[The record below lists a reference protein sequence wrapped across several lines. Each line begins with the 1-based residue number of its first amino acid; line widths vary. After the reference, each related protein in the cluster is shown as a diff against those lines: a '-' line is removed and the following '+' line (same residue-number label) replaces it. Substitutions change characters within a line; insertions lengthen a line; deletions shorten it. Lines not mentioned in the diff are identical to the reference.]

1 MLALAMP
8 VILLSQLV
16 TSTGTSPS
24 GLVQN
29 VLLGPG
35 VTVSNIMYSGSP
47 SAIGSF
53 KATGTNL
60 GIDQGIALTTGTVLN
75 NGNGP
80 QGPNNQPGAG
90 VDNSSGGS
98 SLLSGLTGAQTFN
111 AAILEFDFIPYSDTV
126 RFKYVF
132 GSDEYPEFAPPN
144 NSGYNDVFGFFISG
158 PGIAGMQNIAR
169 LPNNGSIV
177 SINNVNAITNS
188 QFYNFN
194 GDGNSS
200 PYNSNPFYIQYDG
213 FTDVLTAISKVQC
226 GQKYHLI
233 IAVADVGDG
242 QWDSG
247 IFLEANSLSSKTP
260 VSITHTLSQKFFPNP
275 NWMAEGCVS
284 ATVNLSR
291 QNNLNTP
298 LTIPVQISGTATNG
312 VDFSGVPISI
322 TFASGQSTVNF
333 KIDVLPDALVEGLE
347 TLTLTFP
354 LTDPC
359 GNVTPIIIELFIKD
373 VDPLNVTIN
382 NPTIACPG
390 DNINLSSTVTGGL
403 LPYTYEWST
412 NETTSAINVLPS
424 ATGNYWVKVTDACIG
439 KPAFDTVLVTIPV
452 YQPLSVNA
460 TPDITEICPFSYYA
474 LHTNTSGGSG
484 IYQYKWFNN
493 NKLVGITDSLII
505 NPASTTKYIVEVS
518 DNCGSVVYDTVN
530 FIVTSP
536 PLTIVTSSMVE
547 ICPGDSAFISVSAL
561 GGYGNYH
568 YLWPHN
574 GATTDGIWVKPNNT
588 FSYQV
593 QVKDDCNSFSVF
605 GLVIIKVGRPDAD
618 FLVSS
623 LNLIQGMPIS
633 FQNLTSNGVT
643 YDWYFGDGSY
653 SSEVHPTNV
662 YDSAGTYNITLIA
675 TNSKGCIDT
684 ITKSITIYKEFYIY
698 IPNTFIPD
706 GDRFNNYF
714 TGSFIGLQWIK
725 LEVFNRWGERV
736 YYSEDQKFKWDGIYK
751 NSRVPDGTYTWKL
764 TYKPSRSV
772 EDTITGH
779 VNVIH

>member
-1 MLALAMP
+1 MP

-53 KATGTNL
+53 NATGTNL

-80 QGPNNQPGAG
+80 QGPNNQPGSG
-90 VDNSSGGS
+90 VDNGSGGS
-98 SLLSGLTGAQTFN
+98 SLLSGLTGSQTFN

-169 LPNNGSIV
+169 LPTNGSIV

-194 GDGNSS
+194 GDGNSP
-200 PYNSNPFYIQYDG
+200 PYNSNPYYIQYDG
-213 FTDVLTAISKVQC
+213 FTDVLSAISKVQC

-260 VSITHTLSQKFFPNP
+260 ISITHTLSQKFFTDPD
-275 NWMAEGCVS
+275 WMAEGCVS
-284 ATVNLSR
+284 ATINLNR
-291 QNNLNTP
+291 QNNTTSA

-312 VDFSGVPISI
+312 VDFTGVPSSV
-322 TFASGQSTVNF
+322 TFAAGQSTVSF
-333 KIDVLPDALVEGLE
+333 KIDVLKDLISEGLE

-359 GNVTPIIIELFIKD
+359 GNITPIIIELFIKD
-373 VDPLNVTIN
+373 VDPLSVTIN

-390 DNINLSSTVTGGL
+390 DNINLSSTVIGGL
-403 LPYTYEWST
+403 SPYKYEWST
-412 NETTSAINVLPS
+412 TETTSAINVLPS
-424 ATGNYWVKVTDACIG
+424 ATGNYWIKVTDACFNT
-439 KPAFDTVLVTIPV
+439 PVYDTVLVTVPV
-452 YQPLSVNA
+452 YQPLSINA
-460 TPDITEICPFSYYA
+460 TQDIIEICPNSYYT
-474 LHTNTSGGSG
+474 LLTNANGGSG
-484 IYQYKWFNN
+484 VYQYKWFLN

-505 NPASTTKYIVEVS
+505 NPSSTSKYIVEVS
-518 DNCGSVVYDTVN
+518 DNCGSVVRDTVN
-530 FIVTSP
+530 FTVTSP
-536 PLTIVTSSMVE
+536 PLIVVPSPTVE
-547 ICPGDSAFISVSAL
+547 ICPGDSAYISVSAF

-568 YLWPHN
+568 YLWTHN
-574 GATTDGIWVKPNNT
+574 NATTSGVWVKPNKT

-593 QVKDDCNSFSVF
+593 QVKDDCNTFSVV
-605 GLVIIKVGRPDAD
+605 GVVTVKVVKPDAN
-618 FLVSS
+618 FIITS
-623 LNLIQGMPIS
+623 LNLIQGMTIS
-633 FQNLTSNGVT
+633 FQNLSTNGVS
-643 YDWYFGDGSY
+643 YDWYFGDGAY
-653 SSEVHPTNV
+653 SSDIHPTNV
-662 YDSAGTYNITLIA
+662 YDSAGTYQITLIA
-675 TNSKGCIDT
+675 TGAKGCVDT
-684 ITKSITIYKEFYIY
+684 ITKSITILKEYYIY

-714 TGSFIGLQWIK
+714 TGSFLGVQWIK
-725 LEVFNRWGERV
+725 LEVFNRWGERL
-736 YYSEDQKFKWDGIYK
+736 YYTEDQKFKWDGTFK
-751 NSRVPDGTYTWKL
+751 GRLVPNGTYTWKL
-764 TYKPSRSV
+764 TFKPTRSV
-772 EDTITGH
+772 EDILTGH